1 MIKLMKEGYITMAKL
16 SKEKAEIHYKKLL
29 ALHNFEYLTPAQKV
43 SIFYHDL
50 EHDILKDITGKKEYF
65 DQFNWLKDNQIRI
78 ERNIKTGEIPKVNI
92 GDIDNLKNWRN
103 ECIHENKMPEPK
115 YKSHLHTMAQ
125 TIYFFSEIPIPE
137 EITNLYENKTILI
150 PKKNKCPLILLPDDE
165 TFREKLLI
173 KREANWTLFYE
184 NGSKKCGT
192 WNASKFK
199 ESSKVRNIIRSGYL
213 RDWKKKK
220 ITKAIFE
227 VKI

>member
-1 MIKLMKEGYITMAKL
+1 MIKLIEEGYITMAKL
-16 SKEKAEIHYKKLL
+16 SKEKAEFHYKKLL
-29 ALHNFEYLTPAQKV
+29 ALHNFEYLTLAQKV

-103 ECIHENKMPEPK
+103 EGIHENKMPEPK

-125 TIYFFSEIPIPE
+125 TISFFSEIPIPE
-137 EITNLYENKTILI
+137 EITNLYENKIVPI
-150 PKKNKCPLILLPDDE
+150 PKKNKSPLILLPDDE
-165 TFREKLLI
+165 TFKKNLLETH
-173 KREANWTLFYE
+173 EANWTLFYE
-184 NGSKKCGT
+184 NGEKKNGT
-192 WNASKFK
+192 WVAKNFK
-199 ESSKVRNIIRSGYL
+199 KSSSVRGNISSGYL
-213 RDWKKKK
+213 RDWEKKK